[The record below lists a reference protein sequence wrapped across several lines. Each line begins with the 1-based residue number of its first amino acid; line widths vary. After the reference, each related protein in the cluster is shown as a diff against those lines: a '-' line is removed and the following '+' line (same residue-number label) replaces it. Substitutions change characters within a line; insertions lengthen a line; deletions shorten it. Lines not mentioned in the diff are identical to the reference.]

1 MQEKKRKKNTIPI
14 PAIFYLRHY
23 ILSPFSRMSIYVRVF
38 FTSYHHKLHRG
49 DPMSYRI
56 EYGSAIPSRYVTKNS
71 CLRLQSMTAVCLLL
85 FSLTVRHFFP
95 EGTEKL
101 RQLLLPGELSV
112 TQEAIETFMCDIRNG
127 EDFTDSLTAFCEYIV
142 IHDETLSG

>member
-1 MQEKKRKKNTIPI
+1 
-14 PAIFYLRHY
+14 
-23 ILSPFSRMSIYVRVF
+23 
-38 FTSYHHKLHRG
+38 
-49 DPMSYRI
+49 MSYRI
-56 EYGSAIPSRYVTKNS
+56 EYGSAIPDRYVIRNNF
-71 CLRLQSMTAVCLLL
+71 LRLRSMTAICLLL

-112 TQEAIETFMCDIRNG
+112 TQEAIETLMCDIRNG

>member
-1 MQEKKRKKNTIPI
+1 
-14 PAIFYLRHY
+14 
-23 ILSPFSRMSIYVRVF
+23 
-38 FTSYHHKLHRG
+38 
-49 DPMSYRI
+49 MSYRI
-56 EYGSAIPSRYVTKNS
+56 EYGSAIPDRYVIRNNF
-71 CLRLQSMTAVCLLL
+71 LRLRSMTAICLLL

-112 TQEAIETFMCDIRNG
+112 TQEAVETFMGDIRNG

>member
-1 MQEKKRKKNTIPI
+1 MQEKKRKENTIHI
-14 PAIFYLRHY
+14 PVVIYLQHY
-23 ILSPFSRMSIYVRVF
+23 IVSPFSRMSIYVMVF
-38 FTSYHHKLHRG
+38 FAYYHHSLHRG

-56 EYGSAIPSRYVTKNS
+56 EYGPAIPSRYVTQNS
-71 CLRLQSMTAVCLLL
+71 LLRLQSMTAICLLL

-101 RQLLLPGELSV
+101 RQILLPGELSV
-112 TQEAIETFMCDIRNG
+112 TQEAVETFMGDIRNG